1 MIYAPWQYKA
11 YGECITIHQP
21 CVILKPE
28 VIAIA
33 NGCRVDSFA
42 KLEGGNGIEL
52 GENTHVA
59 SFSHINAGGGTVIFG
74 KGSGC
79 ASHTVIC
86 GGMTDMAMLATTP
99 QDGNVAKRMVT
110 TIGEYVVIFA
120 HAVILPGITI
130 GTGAVIAAGAVVTK
144 DVPPFEVWGGVPARK
159 IGHREL
165 PGSKYDPRVM
175 LEARTLDVR
184 QQAPRAE
191 CYYKAPPDDWR

>member
-1 MIYAPWQYKA
+1 MIYAPWEYEA
-11 YGECITIHQP
+11 YGGDITIHQP

-28 VIAIA
+28 AIA
-33 NGCRVDSFA
+33 LGGRVRIDSFT
-42 KLEGGNGIEL
+42 KVNGGEGVTL
-52 GENTHVA
+52 GEGVHVS
-59 SFSHINAGGGTVIFG
+59 SFCEINAGAGTVIMG

-99 QDGNVAKRMVT
+99 QDGNVAKRMTT
-110 TIGEYVVIFA
+110 TIGEYVLIFA
-120 HAVILPGITI
+120 HAVILPGVNI

-175 LEARTLDVR
+175 LEVGL
-184 QQAPRAE
+184 
-191 CYYKAPPDDWR
+191 